1 MKYLFPINNQST
13 KDLLTVEKQNSFA
26 EIEIE
31 DTLEVIRQI
40 DLQIERLQRSKDPLM
55 EKISLL
61 RPMTIRIEQ

>member
-61 RPMTIRIEQ
+61 RPTTIRNEQ

>member
-13 KDLLTVEKQNSFA
+13 KDLLTIEKQNSFA
-26 EIEIE
+26 EIE
-31 DTLEVIRQI
+31 DTLEAIRQI

-61 RPMTIRIEQ
+61 RPTTIRNEQ

>member
-1 MKYLFPINNQST
+1 MKCLFPINNQST

-61 RPMTIRIEQ
+61 RPTTIRNEQ